1 MSLVIE
7 ENLFYTLRE
16 RIEARYIQKQI
27 ASKNLRQLRAENPN
41 IEPEKGK
48 GGFRR
53 TGNRISDLSI
63 NTQYKRKVA
72 RAEVISEIMKTD
84 PDFAI
89 FINWIKSIQIKLNLS
104 TKDFAYKIGLRDKHC
119 PGRMLRHYYNLKFFP
134 SEETYQGILRMER
147 RSKIKIKII
156 NDVTNIKGK
165 GITKNIKVPS
175 LSSRKNGN
183 NHLNSNVSN

>member
-7 ENLFYTLRE
+7 ENLFYTLKE
-16 RIEARYIQKQI
+16 RIESKYIQKQI
-27 ASKNLRQLRAENPN
+27 ASKNLRQLRFENPN

-53 TGNRISDLSI
+53 VGNRISDLST
-63 NTQYKRKVA
+63 NTQYKRKLA
-72 RAEVISEIMKTD
+72 RTEVIAELMRTD

-89 FINWIKSIQIKLNLS
+89 FVNWIKSIQIKLNLS
-104 TKDFAYKIGLRDKHC
+104 TKDFAYKIGLRDKYN
-119 PGRMLRHYYNLKFFP
+119 PGRMLRHYYNLRFFP
-134 SEETYQGILRMER
+134 SEETYNQIVKMER

-156 NDVTNIKGK
+156 NDVTNIKNK

-175 LSSRKNGN
+175 LSNRTNGN
-183 NHLNSNVSN
+183 HHLNSNVSN